1 MPQGELATQIQP
13 LVPLPVAGAFNR
25 VGVDVVQFVPSHSGN
40 KYAIVFIDYLTKWVE
55 VFPASDQTALTIAQF
70 LLEGVISHHG
80 VPWELL
86 SDRGATF
93 LSSLLQEVCQL
104 MGTHKVNTT
113 AYHPQGDGLVE

>member
-55 VFPASDQTALTIAQF
+55 VFNCVRPYC
-70 LLEGVISHHG
+70 SHHST
-80 VPWELL
+80 V
-86 SDRGATF
+86 
-93 LSSLLQEVCQL
+93 SS
-104 MGTHKVNTT
+104 
-113 AYHPQGDGLVE
+113 